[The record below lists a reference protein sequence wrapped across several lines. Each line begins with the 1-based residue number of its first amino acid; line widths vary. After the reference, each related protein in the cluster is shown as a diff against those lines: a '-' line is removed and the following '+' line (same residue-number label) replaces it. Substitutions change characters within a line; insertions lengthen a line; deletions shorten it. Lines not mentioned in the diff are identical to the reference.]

1 MSRHLI
7 RDAYAKLGGKP
18 ACQDVTL
25 KYLDGG
31 KRSEY
36 TFKLAGRE
44 PVVVVWDKA
53 GNDTAIAGAA
63 IEKLAAN
70 AT

>member
-1 MSRHLI
+1 MSRQLI
-7 RDAYAKLGGKP
+7 KQAYATLGGKP

-36 TFKLAGRE
+36 TFKLVGRE

-53 GNDTAIAGAA
+53 GNDTAVAA
-63 IEKLAAN
+63 MAIQALADGQ
-70 AT
+70 